1 MRAIKAK
8 NRVLSLEDLQ
18 ICEAYQRTVVRSRV
32 NHIKKNYDQDALG
45 SLCVGERSDG
55 TFWIVDGQ
63 QRFTALKEMGIARV
77 SCDIFESRGKSHEAQ
92 IFRQKNKHRT
102 SVSARGNFK
111 AALTE
116 GDPQAIAIQ
125 ATVESAGLS
134 LTLDGGGKRW
144 PQVCCVGALA
154 SIFESGGSE
163 HLTRVL
169 NIVCCSWKEETDA
182 LQGTILQGLGL
193 FLLKAEVD
201 DKRLTQKMKKVEPM
215 AVLRFAD
222 SQRKLLGGGRSGAVA
237 TAFLNFYNKGASK
250 KVAFEAS
257 SGEKL

>member
-1 MRAIKAK
+1 MRSITAK
-8 NRVLSLEDLQ
+8 NRVLNLDDLQ
-18 ICEAYQRTVVRSRV
+18 ICEAYQRTVVRARV
-32 NHIKKNYDQDALG
+32 NHIKKHYDPDALG
-45 SLCVGERSDG
+45 SICVGERNDG

-63 QRFTALKEMGIARV
+63 QRVTALKEMGIVRV

-134 LTLDGGGKRW
+134 LMLEGGSKGW

-154 SIFESGGSE
+154 SIFEDGGAE

-169 NIVCCSWKEETDA
+169 NVVCKSWKGESDA
-182 LQGTILQGLGL
+182 LQGTILQGLGV
-193 FLLKAEVD
+193 FLMKADVD
-201 DKRLTQKMKKVEPM
+201 DKRLTLKMKKVEPM

-250 KVAFEAS
+250 KAVFEES
-257 SGEKL
+257 